1 MTTVLLVRH
10 SVSTGGIG
18 DAGLSDTGWELARRA
33 AARLTDRRPAR
44 IFTSPLRR
52 ARETAQCFA
61 DRFRVP
67 VSVDDRL
74 RERENW
80 GDLPDESW
88 DDFVGRWERCNVERD
103 FARPEGV
110 SSREAGARVDGFV
123 REVTRADRSAVLAV
137 SHGGAIVDFLLN
149 FFPAADLVARKPDY
163 REMVHCALT
172 VLDVQ
177 PDAYVLERFADP
189 ILIE

>member
-1 MTTVLLVRH
+1 VTTVLLVRH
-10 SVSTGGIG
+10 SMSTGGIG
-18 DAGLSDTGWELARRA
+18 DAGLSDTGWALARRA
-33 AARLTDRRPAR
+33 AARLTGPRPAR
-44 IFTSPLRR
+44 VFTSPLRR

-61 DRFRVP
+61 DRFPLP

-80 GDLPDESW
+80 GDLPGESW
-88 DDFVGRWERCNVERD
+88 DDFVERWERCNVERD
-103 FARPEGV
+103 FARPTGI
-110 SSREAGARVDGFV
+110 SSREAGDRVDSFV
-123 REVTRADRSAVLAV
+123 REVASADRSTVLAV

-149 FFPAADLVARKPDY
+149 VFPAAELAARKPDY

-172 VLDVQ
+172 EIDVR